1 MSIPATPKAAARSGI
16 VAFAAVLLT
25 LAGAFNLIDGIA
37 AVADDQRFA
46 VDELLFGNLTSWG
59 VVWIVMGAFQLTVAY
74 LIFAGRPAGAVIGIT
89 VVLFNAVL
97 HLMFI
102 GVYPAWSI
110 AILVVDGL
118 VIWAL
123 STHPAF
129 DER

>member
-1 MSIPATPKAAARSGI
+1 MSTPITPKAAARNGI

-25 LAGAFNLIDGIA
+25 LAGVFNLIDGVA
-37 AVADDQRFA
+37 ALAKDQRFLT
-46 VDELLFGNLTSWG
+46 DELLFGGLTFWG
-59 VVWIVMGAFQLTVAY
+59 VVWIVMGTFQLAVAW

-89 VVLFNAVL
+89 IVLFNAVL

-110 AILVVDGL
+110 AILVVDGF

-123 STHPAF
+123 STSPAF